1 MVSRRRLFRICH
13 WLHRWTGLV
22 ATPFFLVLCL
32 TGSVLVF
39 RDEIDAL
46 VGATPPAAPA
56 VGEAKPL
63 ATLAAAAIATQPAM
77 RPISI
82 YLDPDT
88 PDRAYV
94 GVAPPGPAVLRD
106 HAAVLIDRATA
117 APMSYS
123 DPRGTFTGF
132 IFDLH
137 ARWFLGL
144 PGELFGGAIAVLVF
158 VCLASGVV
166 VYAPYVRKLLFG
178 VVRRRRGTRLVQ
190 LDLHNLVGI
199 VLLGWAMLVTIT
211 GICLATGTLLLSTW
225 QATEL
230 HAMAGPDSRP
240 VAAPVSIDVA
250 AASAQAAE
258 PERRLRFLIYPET
271 DFSGPGHYSF
281 LLYGGHRYDERL
293 FKVVLVDAA
302 TGKVTADRPLPLYLK
317 ALVLSGPLHFGDYAG
332 WPLKLFWVLC
342 AAGTLFITGNGAVLW
357 WLRGRSSRMRAAQA

>member
-1 MVSRRRLFRICH
+1 MVSRRRFFRVCH
-13 WLHRWTGLV
+13 WLHRWTGLI
-22 ATPFFLVLCL
+22 AAPFFLILCL
-32 TGSVLVF
+32 TGGILVF

-46 VGATPPAAPA
+46 VGATPPLAPA

-63 ATLAAAAIATQPAM
+63 ATLAKAAIAARPGM

-94 GVAPPGPAVLRD
+94 GIAPPGPAVLRD
-106 HAAVLIDRATA
+106 HAAVPINRTSAT
-117 APMSYS
+117 PLPYS

-137 ARWFLGL
+137 ARWFLGV
-144 PGELFGGAIAVLVF
+144 PGELFGGAIAVLVLL
-158 VCLASGVV
+158 CLASGVV

-178 VVRRRRGTRLVQ
+178 TVRRRSGMRLVQ
-190 LDLHNLVGI
+190 LDLHNLIGT
-199 VLLGWAMLVTIT
+199 VLLGWALVVTVT
-211 GICLATGTLLLSTW
+211 GICLAAGTLLLSHW

-230 HAMAGPDSRP
+230 RAMAGPASHP
-240 VAAPVSIDVA
+240 VTAPVSIDA
-250 AASAQAAE
+250 AARSAQAAE
-258 PERRLRFLIYPET
+258 PGRRLNFLIYPQT
-271 DFSGPGHYSF
+271 DFSGPGHYAF

-293 FKVVLVDAA
+293 FKIVLVDAA
-302 TGKVTADRPLPLYLK
+302 TGRVTADRPLPMYLK

-357 WLRGRSSRMRAAQA
+357 WLRHRAARLRAMRV